1 MWMREGTAMRVS
13 STALAYYCFE
23 TEHAMEKLGLAGAVS
38 FTLDM
43 ARDLI
48 DARAHL
54 AKLNGVQFATT
65 EERLAVVAEVSAYLA
80 GGDRG

>member
-1 MWMREGTAMRVS
+1 MMRVS
-13 STALAYYCFE
+13 NERLSV
-23 TEHAMEKLGLAGAVS
+23 LAGIYQYGIRCGVDVRKDEKACLA
-38 FTLDM
+38 LD
-43 ARDLI
+43 LF
-48 DARAHL
+48 DARALL

>member
-1 MWMREGTAMRVS
+1 MRVS
-13 STALAYYCFE
+13 NAMVEQIIRSGGASYNQKTFAL
-23 TEHAMEKLGLAGAVS
+23 LAA
-38 FTLDM
+38 
-43 ARDLI
+43 DLR

-80 GGDRG
+80 GGNSNG

>member
-1 MWMREGTAMRVS
+1 MMRVS
-13 STALAYYCFE
+13 NAMVEQIVRAGGASCNQKTFAL
-23 TEHAMEKLGLAGAVS
+23 LAA
-38 FTLDM
+38 
-43 ARDLI
+43 DLR
-48 DARAHL
+48 DARALL

>member
-1 MWMREGTAMRVS
+1 MMRVS
-13 STALAYYCFE
+13 NTALADYCLE
-23 TEHAMEKLGLAGAVS
+23 TEHAMQKLGLAKATD

-48 DARAHL
+48 DERALL

-80 GGDRG
+80 GGNSNG